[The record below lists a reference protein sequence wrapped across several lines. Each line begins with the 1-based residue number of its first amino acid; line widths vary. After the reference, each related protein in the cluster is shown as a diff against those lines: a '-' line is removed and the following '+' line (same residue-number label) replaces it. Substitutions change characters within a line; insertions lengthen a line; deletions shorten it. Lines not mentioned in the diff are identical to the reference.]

1 MAFIIRSANQNTT
14 WSNKDKKR
22 FKNFSKITYNTKVST
37 QILKAGI
44 HQNILKAAT
53 QKIHVQYSLTFNL

>member
-1 MAFIIRSANQNTT
+1 MRSANQNMT
-14 WSNKDKKR
+14 WSNNDKKK
-22 FKNFSKITYNTKVST
+22 FKNFSKITYNTKVSP

-44 HQNILKAAT
+44 HQNILSKAAT

>member
-1 MAFIIRSANQNTT
+1 MT
-14 WSNKDKKR
+14 WSNNDKKR

-53 QKIHVQYSLTFNL
+53 QKIHVQYSLTLNL

>member
-1 MAFIIRSANQNTT
+1 MRSANQNMT
-14 WSNKDKKR
+14 WSNNDKKN

-44 HQNILKAAT
+44 HQNILSKAAT
-53 QKIHVQYSLTFNL
+53 